1 MYEWERQIQVM
12 VDEIDECLNSHS
24 DGEPTLRGLA
34 RKLGYSEFHAT
45 RKVQGD
51 YRHVLPG
58 LSEGTE
64 TGLCA
69 ERGAGQ
75 SRRRCLRSKFRKGNT
90 WFLSTVPFSTNRKTA
105 VWRKG

>member
-45 RKVQGD
+45 RKFREITGMSFRD
-51 YRHVLPG
+51 YLKGRKLAFALKEVRDSPAADVCG
-58 LSEGTE
+58 PNS
-64 TGLCA
+64 
-69 ERGAGQ
+69 ERGIPG
-75 SRRRCLRSKFRKGNT
+75 F
-90 WFLSTVPFSTNRKTA
+90 
-105 VWRKG
+105 